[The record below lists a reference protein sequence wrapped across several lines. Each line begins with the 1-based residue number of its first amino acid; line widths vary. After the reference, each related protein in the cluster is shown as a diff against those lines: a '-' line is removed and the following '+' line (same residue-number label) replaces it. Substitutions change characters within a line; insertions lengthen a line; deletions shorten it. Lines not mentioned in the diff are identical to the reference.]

1 MALRVASSRSP
12 SIPERARG
20 EPMAVSTRSESGA
33 SAPLARLLAWVVL
46 ALMAAAT
53 AYNAWIA
60 LANFHRIGV

>member
-1 MALRVASSRSP
+1 MT
-12 SIPERARG
+12 
-20 EPMAVSTRSESGA
+20 VSTRRESGA

-53 AYNAWIA
+53 AYTAWIA